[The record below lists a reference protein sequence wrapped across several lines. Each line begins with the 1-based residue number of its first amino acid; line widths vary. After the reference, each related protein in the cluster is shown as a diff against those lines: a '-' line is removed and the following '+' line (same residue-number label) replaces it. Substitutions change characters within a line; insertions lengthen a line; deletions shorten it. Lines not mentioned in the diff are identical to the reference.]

1 MTSKWILVICA
12 LLAFNA
18 ATAQDSLRICAIK
31 ISGNKKTQEWVIL
44 REMNVKMGD
53 QLAHSDQKSIFEK
66 DKKQLLNSGLF
77 NEVEIQITGC
87 QLIVTVREK
96 WYFWPIPIIDLADRN
111 FNQWWLSKDP
121 KRLIYGTELKYE
133 NVRGRN
139 EKLLANLTL
148 GYTKQAD
155 VTYLI
160 PVIKKRQNLGFAF
173 NAAYLANK
181 EVWYATD
188 SNKVQF
194 HNDVNEVGI
203 KRFKASAGII
213 RRKGINQYQYYNLK
227 WEHAST
233 VDTIVQLNPNFFS
246 NGNKQL
252 SIFTLNYKFCVG

>member
-1 MTSKWILVICA
+1 M
-12 LLAFNA
+12 
-18 ATAQDSLRICAIK
+18 
-31 ISGNKKTQEWVIL
+31 
-44 REMNVKMGD
+44 
-53 QLAHSDQKSIFEK
+53 
-66 DKKQLLNSGLF
+66 
-77 NEVEIQITGC
+77 
-87 QLIVTVREK
+87 
-96 WYFWPIPIIDLADRN
+96 
-111 FNQWWLSKDP
+111 SKDP

-233 VDTIVQLNPNFFS
+233 VDTIV
-246 NGNKQL
+246 
-252 SIFTLNYKFCVG
+252 SIESKLLQQWK